1 MTDVLGIALFI
12 LCSLGGLL
20 LVPLGLP
27 GLWIMV
33 LGILGFGWL
42 TDFRSVGVWTIALV
56 LVLAFVGEV
65 LESWIGFRLAR
76 RYGASSRAGWGA
88 LIGGIAGAVVGVPV
102 PVIGSIIGG
111 FVGSFA
117 GAVVLEYTTSRSADI
132 ALGAGWGAL
141 LGRAAAAAAKVGL
154 GLVIAV
160 VGVVAVLRA

>member
-1 MTDVLGIALFI
+1 MTDVLGIGLLI